1 MRLVLCIFISL
12 ISLVYSSAQ
21 LENVFVEKYYIS
33 DSKDATNTT
42 GGILQEGSVTYRI
55 YIDLAKGSKLLK
67 VYGEPNRP
75 IRFASTSTFYNHLDD
90 GVSTSYTINKNRLK
104 ENLIALDSWITL
116 GQVTRP
122 NAGSALFGVPKQD
135 DSDGSII
142 GGLNNDGGSEEI
154 AGGLMTHNDPTV
166 GTPIVETD
174 GLLPSSV
181 LPSNWF
187 AAGLIDSQTGEDMSV
202 FASTSTPIFES
213 EEFLIQNNGV
223 SGVDENKNFILIAQL
238 TTTGEIDFKI
248 NMEILDLD
256 GTRIKYVHKDTLVQ
270 SGEVYSPLLS
280 YPALCGCTDPEYIE
294 YSTNF
299 ACSDISK
306 CKTLI
311 KYGCLDSLAC
321 NYDPTANLNINSLC
335 CYIGFCNDYDIAVI
349 CPDLPLRTKSEEEFL
364 IVEPNPTMDMI
375 RLKHNI
381 SVTSKIFIEIY
392 NNSLQKVM
400 SLPLTNLNEETF
412 DVSNLSS
419 GYYHIVVKG
428 NEQIVRNKFVKI

>member
-1 MRLVLCIFISL
+1 MRLVLCIFILL

-42 GGILQEGSVTYRI
+42 GGVLQEGSITYRI
-55 YIDLAKGSKLLK
+55 YIDLAKGSKLMK

-75 IRFASTSTFYNHLDD
+75 IRFASTATFYNHLDD
-90 GVSTSYTINKNRLK
+90 GVSTAYTINKNRLK

-142 GGLNNDGGSEEI
+142 GGFNNDGGSEEI
-154 AGGLMTHNDPTV
+154 PGGLMTHNDPAI
-166 GTPIVETD
+166 GTTILEAD
-174 GLLPSSV
+174 GLLSSSI

-187 AAGLIDSQTGEDMSV
+187 AAGLTDNQTGEDISV
-202 FASTSTPIFES
+202 FASSTTPIFES
-213 EEFLIQNNGV
+213 EEFFIQNSGV
-223 SGVDENKNFILIAQL
+223 SGVDENENIILIAQL
-238 TTTGEIDFKI
+238 TTIGEIDFKI
-248 NMEILDLD
+248 NIEIQNVD
-256 GTRIKYVHKDTLVQ
+256 GGRIRYVHKDTLVQ
-270 SGEVYSPLLS
+270 DNEVYAPLLS
-280 YPALCGCTDPEYIE
+280 FPALCGCTDPEYIE

-299 ACSDISK
+299 ACPDISK
-306 CKTLI
+306 CKTPI

-335 CYIGFCNDYDIAVI
+335 CYIGFCNDFDIAVI
-349 CPDLPLRTKSEEEFL
+349 CPDLPLRSKDEEEFL
-364 IVEPNPTMDMI
+364 IVEPNPTMDII
-375 RLKHNI
+375 RLNHNI
-381 SVTSKIFIEIY
+381 PVTSKMFVEIY
-392 NNSLQKVM
+392 NSSLLKVLT
-400 SLPLTNLNEETF
+400 LPLSNINEETF

-419 GYYHIVVKG
+419 GYYHIVVRG
-428 NEQIVRNKFVKI
+428 NGKLVRNKFVKI